1 MRGISAVEKAKVEGR
16 VHVQKWIRRKASVN
30 TSGESVGHR
39 RNFADGE
46 LALEKTVQRSC
57 SASRS
62 SGTVYADLLLRSLRH
77 AISMDLMERHR
88 GAN

>member
-16 VHVQKWIRRKASVN
+16 VHVQNWIRRKAFVN
-30 TSGESVGHR
+30 TNGESAEHR

-62 SGTVYADLLLRSLRH
+62 SGTVYADLLLRSEKRDINGL
-77 AISMDLMERHR
+77 D
-88 GAN
+88 GAP